1 MTFQDLKKRHRK
13 ERKAYGKYLDVRV
26 HRALSWLDRA
36 EQCADDSDSHVIFL
50 WIAFNAAYA
59 HEICFEN
66 YIHEKEMIY
75 SFCPPYASPLSV
87 NQMCGG
93 R

>member
-1 MTFQDLKKRHRK
+1 MTYQDLKKRHRK
-13 ERKAYGKYLDVRV
+13 ERDTYGKYLDVRV
-26 HRALSWLDRA
+26 HRALSWLNRA

-66 YIHEKEMIY
+66 YIHEK
-75 SFCPPYASPLSV
+75 
-87 NQMCGG
+87 G
-93 R
+93 